1 MDQTILQMSGID
13 HAKNRIHILSLKII
27 VQDENI
33 NYILKRTFPVHSMYC
48 NSVSSIFLKYIFL
61 SRH

>member
-48 NSVSSIFLKYIFL
+48 NSVSSIFF
-61 SRH
+61 